1 MSNNTWIGP
10 VFGGV
15 AGIILVG
22 LIYNMYK
29 GNKENLASYEK
40 YLNPDGIN
48 TKVGGG
54 KSKRR
59 KHRKNTSKRR
69 R

>member
-29 GNKENLASYEK
+29 GNKENLAAYEK
-40 YLNPDGIN
+40 YLNPDDIN
-48 TKVGGG
+48 SRVTGG

-59 KHRKNTSKRR
+59 KHTKNASKRR